1 LAKDAHNGG
10 PGKGV
15 RKEEESM
22 RILVALDTNRY
33 SQYVVNEVA
42 KLAMNTWAD
51 VTLLGV
57 ESKKPPSNGTQPPR
71 NLPIVRKLQEFRE
84 EFLGYFKDES
94 VSPYAIKRWGY
105 ELVDRGKGLLE
116 EMCVCKGMK
125 DFRVRIRFGQP
136 TKQIL
141 TEAVE
146 EQSDLIVVG
155 CSKGEQCTW
164 EQDRNAPE
172 KIVKAAPCSV
182 LVVKEEKKP
191 TKIVCCLDH
200 DSVSQESL
208 ELINQMVTLHQTD
221 LALVGL
227 TESEHLREEVDQ
239 KMKQILQYYT
249 AQKIKA
255 WVSVVDVSL
264 LDKFIA
270 DTAEKGLIALWMGHK
285 SLIGKFFSQDRVG
298 KLVRSAQSSVLILR

>member
-1 LAKDAHNGG
+1 
-10 PGKGV
+10 
-15 RKEEESM
+15 M
-22 RILVALDTNRY
+22 RILVALDTNPY
-33 SQYVVNEVA
+33 SKYVVHEVA

-57 ESKKPPSNGTQPPR
+57 ESRKPASSLNGAQSLLD
-71 NLPIVRKLQEFRE
+71 LPIVRKLREFRE

-94 VSPYAIKRWGY
+94 VSPYARKRWDY

-125 DFRVRIRFGQP
+125 EFRVRIRFGQP
-136 TKQIL
+136 TKQVL
-141 TEAVE
+141 AEAAE
-146 EQSDLIVVG
+146 EQSDLIVLG

-172 KIVKAAPCSV
+172 KIVKGAPCSV

-191 TKIVCCLDH
+191 NKIVCCLDH

-208 ELINQMVTLHQTD
+208 ELMNQMVTLHQTD
-221 LALVGL
+221 LTLVGL
-227 TESEHLREEVDQ
+227 TESDHLKEEVDR

-255 WVSVVDVSL
+255 WVSVVDVSM
-264 LDKFIA
+264 LDRFVA
-270 DTAEKGLIALWMGHK
+270 DAAEKGLIALWMGQR
-285 SLIGKFFSQDRVG
+285 SLIGKFFSQDRVR
-298 KLVRSAQSSVLILR
+298 KLVRGAQSSVLILR

>member
-1 LAKDAHNGG
+1 
-10 PGKGV
+10 
-15 RKEEESM
+15 M
-22 RILVALDTNRY
+22 RILVALDTNPY
-33 SQYVVNEVA
+33 SEYVVHEVA

-57 ESKKPPSNGTQPPR
+57 ESKKFNSSSTSLEG
-71 NLPIVRKLQEFRE
+71 LKKLSIIRKLQEFRE

-94 VSPYAIKRWGY
+94 ISPYAKKRWEY
-105 ELVDRGKGLLE
+105 ELVDRGKGLFE

-125 DFRVRIRFGQP
+125 ELRVRVRFGP
-136 TKQIL
+136 LAKQVL
-141 TEAVE
+141 EEAME
-146 EQSDLIVVG
+146 EESDLIVLG
-155 CSKGEQCTW
+155 CSKGQHCAW

-182 LVVKEEKKP
+182 LVIKEEKKP
-191 TKIVCCLDH
+191 NKIVCCLDH

-227 TESEHLREEVDQ
+227 TESEHLKEEVDQ
-239 KMKQILQYYT
+239 KMKEILQYYS

-255 WVSVVDVSL
+255 WVSVVDVSM

-270 DTAEKGLIALWMGHK
+270 DAAEKGLIALWMGHR
-285 SLIGKFFSQDRVG
+285 SLISKFFSQDRVG
-298 KLVRSAQSSVLILR
+298 KLIRSAQSSVLILR